1 VDPLSHVLF
10 GRTLLALDRHR
21 RLGAGSVLA
30 CVLGTLAPDVDVVFI
45 LQGWDVYLRVHEI
58 GTHSVVGSLAVAAG
72 AAGLA
77 FSFGAT
83 KVTPYSRLVLAASIG
98 ALSHLG
104 FDLLS
109 GATLKLGWPLYD
121 GRLSIP
127 LVAMADPWLAG
138 LCVGGAAALW
148 IGRTKMAGVALGV
161 VLTIGVFL
169 ALKGVLM
176 ASAVSHWTATRGPEP
191 IVHRVVEAEWG
202 SLTEWNVFE
211 RTPLVL
217 RKWRVNARGG
227 TAVTIFM
234 VPLRPEPPLVTASR
248 SLDTVRNFLRVHE
261 LGFAIASPIENGGTE
276 VWWSDVRYCRSDS
289 DCGLWFG
296 GAFDRDGRAVTQIVR
311 VGGWQQRRPV
321 EP

>member
-1 VDPLSHVLF
+1 MDPLSHVLF
-10 GRTLLALDRHR
+10 SRTLLALDRHR

-30 CVLGTLAPDVDVVFI
+30 CVLGALAPDVDVVFI
-45 LQGWDVYLRVHEI
+45 LRGWDVYLLVHEI
-58 GTHSVVGSLAVAAG
+58 GTHSVVGSLPVAAG
-72 AAGLA
+72 AAALA
-77 FSFGAT
+77 FFGAT
-83 KVTPYSRLVLAASIG
+83 KVTPYRELLLAASIG
-98 ALSHLG
+98 ALSHLA
-104 FDLLS
+104 FDLFS
-109 GATLKLGWPLYD
+109 GATLTLGWPLHD

-127 LVAMADPWLAG
+127 LVAMADPWLVG
-138 LCVGGAAALW
+138 LCVAGAAALW
-148 IGRTKMAGVALGV
+148 IGRRRMAGVALGV
-161 VLTIGVFL
+161 VLTIGLFL
-169 ALKGVLM
+169 AFKGALM
-176 ASAVSHWTATRGPEP
+176 ASAVSHWTATRGPEA
-191 IVHRVVEAEWG
+191 IVHRAVEAEWG

-227 TAVTIFM
+227 AAVTIFT

-276 VWWSDVRYCRSDS
+276 VLWSDVCYCRSDS